1 LAVTPNGQLE
11 EPYED
16 SKMRC
21 GNESNEKVNNMKT
34 CGGNM
39 KISSLSD
46 DHFTDMIRKILLSG
60 GVKNGRD
67 GLKSRIFAEVQH
79 YSMELQEVEHSSDL
93 FFRLCE
99 LIVDCQSLSMPHDS
113 FRVMVAY
120 LLCESQDSQS
130 QLDEEVRKLL
140 GMDPA
145 SFETAKEYFKNQQCI
160 VSSLNR
166 GKISRKRTMTAWKG
180 NGSQV
185 YKTFV
190 SVAA

>member
-1 LAVTPNGQLE
+1 
-11 EPYED
+11 
-16 SKMRC
+16 
-21 GNESNEKVNNMKT
+21 
-34 CGGNM
+34 M

-120 LLCESQDSQS
+120 LLCESQDSQ
-130 QLDEEVRKLL
+130 
-140 GMDPA
+140 
-145 SFETAKEYFKNQQCI
+145 FETAKEYFKNQQCI

-185 YKTFV
+185 YNTFV